1 MITVCSQW
9 AIEVSFDHLN
19 RQRGWESHNLL
30 ISLSDT
36 HLRLLSQWDQKVQR
50 EKGYWRTYS
59 FQFQLM
65 KNKLG
70 LNNSSHLYNSEPL
83 ADGRNSWNELAAYC
97 LLSFILRCYTRISS
111 PEKAVNNKTFF
122 FLCVWYRQWAAFGW
136 WMNDKAYTILN
147 VRSFVGT
154 FSD

>member
-1 MITVCSQW
+1 MSNWSEFWPFKQTARLEI
-9 AIEVSFDHLN
+9 
-19 RQRGWESHNLL
+19 HNPL
-30 ISLSDT
+30 ISLSEK
-36 HLRLLSQWDQKVQR
+36 HLSQWDQKEQR
-50 EKGYWRTYS
+50 EKRYWRIYS

-83 ADGRNSWNELAAYC
+83 ADGRNSWNEPRAYC
-97 LLSFILRCYTRISS
+97 LLSYLLRCYTRISS

-122 FLCVWYRQWAAFGW
+122 FSLVFNIANELLSGW
-136 WMNDKAYTILN
+136 WMNGKAYTILN

>member
-1 MITVCSQW
+1 MSNWSEFWPFKQSAWLEI
-9 AIEVSFDHLN
+9 
-19 RQRGWESHNLL
+19 HNPL
-30 ISLSDT
+30 INLSEK
-36 HLRLLSQWDQKVQR
+36 HLSQWDQKEQR
-50 EKGYWRTYS
+50 EKRYWRIYS
-59 FQFQLM
+59 FQFQLT

-83 ADGRNSWNELAAYC
+83 ADGRNSWNEPAAYC

-111 PEKAVNNKTFF
+111 PEKAVDNKTFF
-122 FLCVWYRQWAAFGW
+122 SSCVWYRQWAAFGW

-147 VRSFVGT
+147 VRSFVET